1 MLCIFSNSWIDF
13 FFCFKERLKLRFS
26 LTLSL
31 KSFFLFQGEYY
42 NQDEVQA
49 MVAAEVLEEE
59 KKKKAEAEAAEAAIK
74 EEMMDEMEEGGAAAS
89 VKKKKRGPM
98 IAS

>member
-1 MLCIFSNSWIDF
+1 M
-13 FFCFKERLKLRFS
+13 K
-26 LTLSL
+26 
-31 KSFFLFQGEYY
+31 GEYY

-59 KKKKAEAEAAEAAIK
+59 RKKKSDAEAAELALK
-74 EEMMDEMEEGGAAAS
+74 QELESEHGES
-89 VKKKKRGPM
+89 VTVKKKKRGPM